1 MKQAVVDV
9 TRRIR
14 ERSAAARRDH
24 LARIDVMLARPR
36 GADRLGCANL
46 AHATAALPRAGKL
59 SVVAARAP
67 NLEVVTASN
76 DVLSAHQPYERFP
89 AVIRATAHALGA
101 TAQVAGGVPAMC
113 EA

>member
-67 NLEVVTASN
+67 NGMRRNIV
-76 DVLSAHQPYERFP
+76 SAEE
-89 AVIRATAHALGA
+89 GA
-101 TAQVAGGVPAMC
+101 CTWL
-113 EA
+113 